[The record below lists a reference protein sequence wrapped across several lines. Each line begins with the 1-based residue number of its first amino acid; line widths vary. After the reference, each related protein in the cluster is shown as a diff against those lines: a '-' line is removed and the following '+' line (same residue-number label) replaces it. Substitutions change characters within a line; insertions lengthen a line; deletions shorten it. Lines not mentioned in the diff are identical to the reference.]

1 MLNDKVSK
9 LLEGIARLEAELEA
23 ELAEQRERF
32 NYYIE
37 KRRVYFGSKA
47 IALQRGMRVGLLR
60 YMAAGGSWRD
70 VVAAPFIFTLL
81 PPLLLLDL
89 FVSLY
94 QAVCFRLYDIPRVR
108 RSDFIVVDRHQLAY
122 LNILEKINC
131 AYCGYANG
139 LIAYCRVIAARTE
152 QFWCPIKHARRRQG
166 MHENYPYFLDYGD
179 AEGYRKHRHELRDAL
194 SKEDGK

>member
-1 MLNDKVSK
+1 MLDDKVSK
-9 LLEGIARLEAELEA
+9 LLEGIARLQAELEA
-23 ELAEQRERF
+23 ELAEQRKRF

-37 KRRVYFGSKA
+37 KRRVYFSSQ
-47 IALQRGMRVGLLR
+47 ALSFQRRMRVGLLR
-60 YMAAGGSWRD
+60 YMAGGSWRD
-70 VVAAPFIFTLL
+70 IIATPFIFAML

-89 FVSLY
+89 TASLY
-94 QAVCFRLYDIPRVR
+94 QAVCFRLYGIPRAR
-108 RSDFIVVDRHQLAY
+108 RGDFIVIDRHQLAY
-122 LNILEKINC
+122 LNLIEKVNC

-179 AEGYRKHRHELRDAL
+179 AEGYRQQRHALRDAL
-194 SKEDGK
+194 REENKEN